1 MYAINVIIEEPEI
14 LLLYV
19 VINSYP
25 STFAVTNSGLSE
37 IAVIVNVLLLFVSK
51 NVFDK
56 LNVLLVSSML
66 ITTGFCIIFTTG
78 GDGTEIK
85 TVLENL

>member
-37 IAVIVNVLLLFVSK
+37 IAVIVNVLLFVSK